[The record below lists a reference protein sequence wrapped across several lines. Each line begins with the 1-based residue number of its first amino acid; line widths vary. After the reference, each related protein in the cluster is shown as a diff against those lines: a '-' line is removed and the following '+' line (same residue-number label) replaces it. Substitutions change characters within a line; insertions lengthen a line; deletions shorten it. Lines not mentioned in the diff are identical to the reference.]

1 MLEALRESAA
11 NVHTVEDY
19 KEWSKN
25 KLRPILPHEAMI
37 SGWGHR
43 HAGGVGLDLMVTIDF
58 PAEHLEKIRN
68 RVGAIDTPIL
78 WRWLVT
84 ERPVTFDCDNPWP
97 DVPPQW
103 LESFRGFGLRNVL
116 AHAQWDT
123 ERVGGTYHSLYRMP
137 AAPGDRESQ
146 LFAQVVPLLHE
157 TFCRVMQSIS
167 AADRFSACLES
178 LTPREREVVRW
189 LGIGKTNS
197 EVASINGI
205 SENTVKHY
213 VTEIFNK
220 LGVSNR
226 TQLVRRLTEHEA
238 RGPVYNTQVY

>member
-1 MLEALRESAA
+1 MLDALRESAA
-11 NVHTVEDY
+11 EVETVDGY
-19 KEWSKN
+19 KEWTRN
-25 KLRPILPHEAMI
+25 NLRRVLPHEAMI

-43 HAGGVGLDLMVTIDF
+43 HAGGVGLDMMITIDF
-58 PAEHLEKIRN
+58 PADHLEKIRN

-84 ERPVTFDCDNPWP
+84 EKPVVFDAENPWP
-97 DVPPQW
+97 DVPAQW

-116 AHAQWDT
+116 AHAQWDV
-123 ERVGGTYHSLYRMP
+123 ERVGGTYHSLFRMP
-137 AAPGDRESQ
+137 VAPGERESR
-146 LFAQVVPLLHE
+146 LFSEVVPLLHE
-157 TFCRVMQSIS
+157 TLCRVMQSLS
-167 AADRFSACLES
+167 ESDRFSAALES
-178 LTPREREVVRW
+178 LTAREREIVRW
-189 LGIGKTNS
+189 LGIGKTNG

-226 TQLVRRLTEHEA
+226 TQLVRRLAEHEA
-238 RGPVYNTQVY
+238 RGPVYHTKVY

>member
-43 HAGGVGLDLMVTIDF
+43 HAGGVGLDLMVTVDF

-84 ERPVTFDCDNPWP
+84 ERPVIFDCDNPWP

-167 AADRFSACLES
+167 AEDRFSACLES